1 MFLFLFLLAYLP
13 PTFLKES
20 RKNIFNSCVLVGA
33 HVYFELGEFF
43 LKFCSLAAPPALQ
56 EFRLWDASRAQTV
69 GLP

>member
-43 LKFCSLAAPPALQ
+43 F
-56 EFRLWDASRAQTV
+56 
-69 GLP
+69 